1 MLKSIPITLAMI
13 SSGLMVLA
21 SPVLASPQLRHQTV
35 SVSGN
40 SQNCLA
46 RARAALTRS
55 GFATPATTADTVS
68 ASSGQL
74 TATIYCQQ
82 SRSNQVQAVVM
93 LAGDATVAP
102 ATVAST
108 LNNLTTGLNQSAP
121 SQSSQAQSTP
131 SRPASGTIGTALSDT
146 AFDQLM
152 GALQSSWPNYLDFLA
167 QPVSQNYFTAAQASR
182 IIDTMRFPNEEIEAA
197 VMLYPRVVDQG
208 NWFLVEQAI
217 TFTSTR
223 QELRQRLRQ

>member
-1 MLKSIPITLAMI
+1 MLKPLSVTLAMM
-13 SSGLMVLA
+13 SGTVMVLA
-21 SPVLASPQLRHQTV
+21 SPALASPQLRHQTV

-40 SQNCLA
+40 AQNCLA
-46 RARAALTRS
+46 RAQAALTRA

-82 SRSNQVQAVVM
+82 SRSNPVQAVVM

-108 LNNLTTGLNQSAP
+108 LNNLITGLNQAAP
-121 SQSSQAQSTP
+121 SQSSLPRSA
-131 SRPASGTIGTALSDT
+131 SRITGTALSDT

-152 GALQSSWPNYLDFLA
+152 GTLRSSWPNYLDFLA

-182 IIDTMRFPNEEIEAA
+182 IVDTMRFPNEEIEAA
-197 VMLYPRVVDQG
+197 VMLYPRVVDPG

-217 TFTSTR
+217 TFTRTR
-223 QELRQRLRQ
+223 QELRQRLMP

>member
-1 MLKSIPITLAMI
+1 MLKPLSVILAMM
-13 SSGLMVLA
+13 SGSLMVLA
-21 SPVLASPQLRHQTV
+21 SPALASPQLRHQTV

-40 SQNCLA
+40 AQNCLA
-46 RARAALTRS
+46 RAQAALTRA

-68 ASSGQL
+68 GSSGQL

-82 SRSNQVQAVVM
+82 SRSNPVQAVVM

-108 LNNLTTGLNQSAP
+108 LNDLTTGLNQAAP
-121 SQSSQAQSTP
+121 SQSSQSASP
-131 SRPASGTIGTALSDT
+131 RSASGITGTALSDT
-146 AFDQLM
+146 AFEQLM
-152 GALQSSWPNYLDFLA
+152 GALRSSWPNYLDFLA

-182 IIDTMRFPNEEIEAA
+182 IVDTMRFPNEEIEAA
-197 VMLYPRVVDQG
+197 VMLYPRVVDPG

-217 TFTSTR
+217 TFTRTR
-223 QELRQRLRQ
+223 QELRQRLMP